1 MVGAMTL
8 DISNPDLLNALFDSE
23 GGLIFRSFLIPH
35 QQKKFVTLHRQ
46 KKNGRRQR
54 GSLLWLS
61 LLTLAVVYLFIGKPV
76 LNFLAS
82 TIHYVVSLYQHAD
95 TNGKLAFLGAIIG
108 STLFASMLTFL
119 VTFIWRIIRRR
130 RK

>member
-61 LLTLAVVYLFIGKPV
+61 LLTLAVTYLFIGKPV

-82 TIHYVVSLYQHAD
+82 AIHYVVSLYQNAD
-95 TNGKLAFLGAIIG
+95 TNGKLALLGAIG

-119 VTFIWRIIRRR
+119 VTFIWWLIRRR